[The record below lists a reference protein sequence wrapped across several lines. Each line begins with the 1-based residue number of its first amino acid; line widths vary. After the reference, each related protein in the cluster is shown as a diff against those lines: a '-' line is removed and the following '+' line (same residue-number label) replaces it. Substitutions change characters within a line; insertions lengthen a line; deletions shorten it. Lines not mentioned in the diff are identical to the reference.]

1 MPSIGPLEIL
11 VVSVI
16 ALIVFGPHRLPEI
29 ARTVGKTLAEL
40 KRMATDVR
48 ADFEEGMKV
57 EDAEDEPVEDE
68 PVEDESVEDEP
79 VEDEVAGDE
88 VVEDE
93 TEEIIPAP
101 PASRA
106 TDG

>member
-11 VVSVI
+11 VLSVI

-57 EDAEDEPVEDE
+57 DDAEDEPVEDELAEDEPVQDEPVEDE
-68 PVEDESVEDEP
+68 PVEDE
-79 VEDEVAGDE
+79 
-88 VVEDE
+88 
-93 TEEIIPAP
+93 TEEITPAP